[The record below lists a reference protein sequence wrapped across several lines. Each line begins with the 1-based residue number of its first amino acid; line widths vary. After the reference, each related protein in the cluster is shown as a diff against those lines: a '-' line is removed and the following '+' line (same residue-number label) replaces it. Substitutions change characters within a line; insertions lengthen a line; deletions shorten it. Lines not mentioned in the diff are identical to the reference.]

1 MATSA
6 YLRGLKYPFVKG
18 TQALPAPVTDDELV
32 KQSIL
37 QILLTGRGERVMRP
51 QFGCNLQAFVFESN
65 NELLEQLLRT
75 EIAAA
80 IGKFEPRALLQN
92 IQIERQDNNVQITIV
107 YAVVATRTLD
117 TLQVNV
123 PVAGP

>member
-6 YLRGLKYPFVKG
+6 YLRGVAFPFKKS

-37 QILLTGRGERVMRP
+37 QILMTGRGERVMRP
-51 QFGCNLQAFVFESN
+51 QFGCNLQAFVFENN
-65 NELLEQLLRT
+65 NELLQQLLRT

-80 IGKFEPRALLQN
+80 IGKFEPRALLQDV
-92 IQIERQDNNVQITIV
+92 QFVRKDNSVEVTV
-107 YAVVATRTLD
+107 FYAVTATNTLD
-117 TLQVNV
+117 TLQVSV
-123 PVAGP
+123 PTGVP